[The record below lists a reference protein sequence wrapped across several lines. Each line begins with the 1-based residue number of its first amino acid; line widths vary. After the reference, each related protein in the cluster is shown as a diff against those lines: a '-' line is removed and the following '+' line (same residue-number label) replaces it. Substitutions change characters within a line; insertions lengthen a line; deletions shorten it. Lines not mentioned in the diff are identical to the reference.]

1 MARNMRPITMVVLA
15 VSMALVLGCGDANVK
30 KAKRFQEDGDFNQA
44 AHHYKLALEKDP
56 DNRSIRYGLVE
67 TLAQQLQQIPQE
79 QVTAEMIEETM
90 NEVLPVARPLMDDSN
105 IKRHM
110 SALYQLLARRYADQ
124 GMDDKAAETWAEVIK
139 MSPTLTEAHYNYGVA
154 LSKQKKNE
162 EALSHFQKAIDL
174 NPYFISGY
182 IAMGTASVELN
193 RLEDAEKYFLKAL
206 EINPE
211 NAEIRHNLGVVYSN
225 MGNTEKA
232 IEEIEK
238 AIEIQP
244 GFFVAYRSLVVI
256 YEGTGDKEK
265 IAEVDKRWE
274 EYAKAHSNAAEQAA
288 GSEPDEAAE

>member
-1 MARNMRPITMVVLA
+1 
-15 VSMALVLGCGDANVK
+15 
-30 KAKRFQEDGDFNQA
+30 
-44 AHHYKLALEKDP
+44 
-56 DNRSIRYGLVE
+56 
-67 TLAQQLQQIPQE
+67 
-79 QVTAEMIEETM
+79 
-90 NEVLPVARPLMDDSN
+90 
-105 IKRHM
+105 
-110 SALYQLLARRYADQ
+110 
-124 GMDDKAAETWAEVIK
+124 
-139 MSPTLTEAHYNYGVA
+139 
-154 LSKQKKNE
+154 
-162 EALSHFQKAIDL
+162 
-174 NPYFISGY
+174 
-182 IAMGTASVELN
+182 MGTASVELN